1 MTELNMDLSRFV
13 RELLQKKIIDVR
25 YISTKER
32 LADGFTK
39 VLNLSLFRLTFGK
52 TSTNPPHIE

>member
-1 MTELNMDLSRFV
+1 MDLSRFV